1 MAIVAADLKGYLS
14 ASMPENDTD
23 TSGGAIDTAGR
34 FEITDIVATDQV
46 TVISDGAD
54 TRTVTITGRDAAGGI
69 VSEALVLNGAT
80 RVVGAQ
86 LFERILKIV
95 LSAGDGTR
103 TVTVTRD
110 DSPTFTVI
118 ATLGPNIT
126 KARRLFYDSASESGA
141 TTRYEKEFWKN
152 EHGTLQLNNATV
164 KLTADP
170 SAKIEIGV
178 ATAKDDTGSVTNRKT
193 APGGVTFVDDGVAQ
207 NVPTGAL
214 AAGETIGVW
223 VKMVLAGSAAP
234 VKSTF
239 TTELAGTSV

>member
-1 MAIVAADLKGYLS
+1 MAIAASDLKGYLS
-14 ASMPENDTD
+14 ANMPENDTD
-23 TSGGAIDTAGR
+23 TSGGAIDTAGI
-34 FEITDIVATDQV
+34 FEIIDIAATDQV

-54 TRTVTITGRDAAGGI
+54 TRDVTIVGRDAAGGI
-69 VSEALVLNGAT
+69 VQEVLTLNGAS
-80 RVVGAQ
+80 RVTGAQ
-86 LFERILKIV
+86 AFERILKIT
-95 LSAGDGTR
+95 LSASSGTR

-118 ATLGPNIT
+118 AVLGPNIT

-141 TTRYEKEFWKN
+141 TVRYEKQFWKN
-152 EHGTLQLNNATV
+152 EHGSLQLNNATIT
-164 KLTADP
+164 LTADP

-178 ATAKDDTGSVTNRKT
+178 AASKGDTGSVTNRKT
-193 APGGVTFVDDGVAQ
+193 APGGVTFVDDSVVQ

-223 VKMVLAGSAAP
+223 VKMSLAGGNAP

-239 TTELAGTSV
+239 TTQLAGTSV